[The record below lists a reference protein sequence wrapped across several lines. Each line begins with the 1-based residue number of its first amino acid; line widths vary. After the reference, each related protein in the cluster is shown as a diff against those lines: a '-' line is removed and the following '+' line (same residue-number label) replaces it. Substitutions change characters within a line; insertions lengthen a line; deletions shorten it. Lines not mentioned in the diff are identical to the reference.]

1 MRVET
6 HSQAQYLQDQAA
18 EKSSITY
25 RPPELFQ
32 VASKC
37 DIDER
42 TDIWVSKILLS
53 LYFNNR
59 LGRTR
64 FVTRAFRIGDY
75 RVGYQESGYA
85 MGLAGA
91 FKKKSKFDLRTAVFF
106 SVSFR
111 PKQKFAP
118 AVAPF

>member
-42 TDIWVSKILLS
+42 TDIWVSKILLYRY
-53 LYFNNR
+53 LIIEWDV
-59 LGRTR
+59 LG
-64 FVTRAFRIGDY
+64 
-75 RVGYQESGYA
+75 S
-85 MGLAGA
+85 
-91 FKKKSKFDLRTAVFF
+91 
-106 SVSFR
+106 
-111 PKQKFAP
+111 
-118 AVAPF
+118 